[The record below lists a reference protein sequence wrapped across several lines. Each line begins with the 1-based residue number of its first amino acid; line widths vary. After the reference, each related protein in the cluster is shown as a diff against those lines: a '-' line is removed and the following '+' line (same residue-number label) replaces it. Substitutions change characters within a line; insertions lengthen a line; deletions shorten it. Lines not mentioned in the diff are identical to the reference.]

1 MLPATHRLTRG
12 EDFSVALRHGVRA
25 GRPRLVVHVAV
36 PRADEPLPAEVAV
49 AADVPAELEHPLQ
62 RLRPT
67 DPPRVGFVVSR
78 AVGGSVV
85 RHRVQRRLRHLV
97 RPLLPDLPGGALVVV
112 RALPPAGGATSAE
125 LDGDLRPALAACLR
139 KASRR
144 APAAAVP
151 R

>member
-12 EDFSVALRHGVRA
+12 HEFALALRSGVRA
-25 GRPRLVVHVAV
+25 GRPSLVVHLAV
-36 PRADEPLPAEVAV
+36 PRPAAA
-49 AADVPAELEHPLQ
+49 AADPAAAHPLTA
-62 RLRPT
+62 LDPA

-97 RPLLPDLPGGALVVV
+97 LPLLPDLPGGSLVVV
-112 RALPPAGGATSAE
+112 RALPSAAALTSAE
-125 LDGDLRPALAACLR
+125 LDADLRPALRSCLR
-139 KASRR
+139 KAG
-144 APAAAVP
+144 AVAAGA

>member
-12 EDFSVALRHGVRA
+12 EDFSLALRHGVRA
-25 GRPRLVVHVAV
+25 GRPRLVVHLAAPPDPSAV
-36 PRADEPLPAEVAV
+36 PPPQPL
-49 AADVPAELEHPLQ
+49 AALD
-62 RLRPT
+62 PT

-97 RPLLPDLPGGALVVV
+97 LPLLPDLPGGALVVV
-112 RALPPAGGATSAE
+112 RALPPAGGASSAE
-125 LDGDLRPALAACLR
+125 LDADLRPALGSCLR
-139 KASRR
+139 KAAARR
-144 APAAAVP
+144 AGSAVP